1 MYIYIYTH
9 TWSCLPSRQDSS
21 FDAPMERSGLSPSVN
36 KSISCLGENIG
47 KKHGEMMVKQ
57 WANDGEM
64 LVKQWWNDGQMVMK

>member
-1 MYIYIYTH
+1 
-9 TWSCLPSRQDSS
+9 
-21 FDAPMERSGLSPSVN
+21 MERSGLSPSVN

-64 LVKQWWNDGQMVMK
+64 MIRWSNDGDMMVKQWWNDGQMVVK